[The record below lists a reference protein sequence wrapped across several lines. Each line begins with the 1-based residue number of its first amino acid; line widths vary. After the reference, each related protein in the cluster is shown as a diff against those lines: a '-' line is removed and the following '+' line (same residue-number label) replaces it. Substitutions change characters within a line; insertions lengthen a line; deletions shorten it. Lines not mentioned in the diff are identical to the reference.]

1 MSALRDVHE
10 RAVEKALAALDLET
24 KVSLL
29 SGQDV
34 WSLPAVPA
42 IGLAP
47 LVMSDG
53 PIGVRGTAWTAG
65 DPSIALPSPTALAAT
80 WDTAL
85 ARTAGRLLG
94 QEARRKGVHLL
105 LAPTVNM
112 QRSPLGGRHF
122 ETYSEDP
129 LLTGQ
134 IGAAYVAGVQ
144 DQGVGATVKHFV
156 ANDSET
162 ERLTV
167 DVRVSERALREV
179 YLAPFETIVA
189 RADVWAVMAAYNSVN
204 GTTMTEHGALAN
216 GVLKD
221 EWGFDG
227 VIVSDWFAARATAE
241 AAIGGL
247 DVVMPAM
254 NSPWGDKLVQ
264 AVRSGAVAEE
274 IVDEQV
280 RRVLRLAVRVGA
292 LDGVPAGVAAAD
304 RPAPVDGDAVAR
316 EVAARSFVLARNDD
330 DLLPLR
336 PAALRRVALIGAAAR
351 EARVL
356 GGGSAQVFPPH
367 VISPLD
373 GLSAAL
379 PDGVELTYAVGVDPR
394 TKLPEAS
401 GPQWMGGESG
411 FTAVFRDADGA
422 VMATVALTTGAAR
435 WMGDLPAGVDPA
447 ALASVEVTSRFTP
460 RMGGRH
466 AFAVGGV
473 GMFALTVDGHVVF
486 EDELAPTSG
495 DPAEGLFLAPE
506 QRIPVSLAAGRPVDV
521 SLTKRFS
528 PLDDPTMFVAFT
540 LGHSEP
546 GPTPDELIEQAVTA
560 AAEADVAV
568 VVVATTLEVESEGFD
583 RDSLALPGRQD
594 ELVARVAAANPRT
607 VVVVNTGSPVLMPWA
622 DDVASIVLTWFPG
635 QEGGAALA
643 DVLLGA
649 AEPGG
654 RLPTTWPRRAEDCP
668 VLSTTPSHGTLRYDE
683 GVFIGYRAWQR
694 AGVEPLFPFGH
705 GLGYTTWAYES
716 LVLEP
721 DSGSSDIGTAVVI
734 VRNTGERPGREVVQ
748 LYVGPTAPDAERP
761 ARWLAGFAVAE
772 AAPGEA
778 VTVRIP
784 LPRRAVQIWDG
795 GWRTVP
801 GTYAVEAAHSVADRR
816 AATDIEI

>member
-1 MSALRDVHE
+1 MSTPLDVHE
-10 RAVEKALAALDLET
+10 HAVERALAALDLET

-29 SGQDV
+29 SGQDM

-42 IGLAP
+42 IGLASV
-47 LVMSDG
+47 VMSDG

-80 WDTAL
+80 WDTGL

-129 LLTGQ
+129 LLTGE

-179 YLAPFETIVA
+179 YLAPFETIVR
-189 RADVWAVMAAYNSVN
+189 RAGAWAVMAAYNSVN
-204 GTTMTEHGALAN
+204 GTTMTEHGTLQN
-216 GVLKD
+216 GVLKG

-227 VIVSDWFAARATAE
+227 IIVSDWFAARSTVE
-241 AAIGGL
+241 AALGGL
-247 DVVMPAM
+247 DVTMPGM

-280 RRVLRLAVRVGA
+280 RRVLRLAARVGA
-292 LDGVPAGVAAAD
+292 LDGVPAAVAPAA

-316 EVAARSFVLARNDD
+316 EVAARSLVLARNDGD
-330 DLLPLR
+330 VLPLR
-336 PAALRRVALIGAAAR
+336 PEALRRVALIGAAAR

-367 VISPLD
+367 VTSPLD
-373 GLSAAL
+373 GLSSAL
-379 PDGVELTYAVGVDPR
+379 PDGVQLSYAVGVDPR
-394 TKLPEAS
+394 TKLPAAA
-401 GPQWMGGESG
+401 GPQWVPG
-411 FTAVFRDADGA
+411 FTAVFRDAAGA
-422 VMATVALTTGAAR
+422 VLATVALSSGAAR

-447 ALASVEVTSRFTP
+447 ALATVEVASRYTP
-460 RMGGRH
+460 EVGGLH
-466 AFAVGGV
+466 EFAVGGV
-473 GMFALTVDGHVVF
+473 GTFTLTVDGHVVF
-486 EDELAPTSG
+486 DDDLAAESG
-495 DPAEGLFLAPE
+495 DPAEGFLLAPE
-506 QRIPVSLAAGRPVDV
+506 QRVPVNLTAGRPVEV
-521 SLTKRFS
+521 SLVKRLS

-540 LGHSEP
+540 LGHAEP
-546 GPTPDELIEQAVTA
+546 GPTPDELIEQAAAA
-560 AAEADVAV
+560 AAEADVAI
-568 VVVATTLEVESEGFD
+568 VVVATTLEIESEGFD

-594 ELVARVAAANPRT
+594 ELVTRVAAANPRT

-635 QEGGAALA
+635 QEAGAALA
-643 DVLLGA
+643 DVLFGL

-668 VLSTTPSHGTLRYDE
+668 VLSTTPTDGTLRYDE
-683 GVFIGYRAWQR
+683 GVFIGYRAWER
-694 AGVEPLFPFGH
+694 AGAEPLFPFGH
-705 GLGYTTWAYES
+705 GLGYTTWSYES
-716 LVLEP
+716 LVVEP
-721 DSGSSDIGTAVVI
+721 DSSGPGTAVVT
-734 VRNTGERPGREVVQ
+734 VRNTGERSGREVVQ
-748 LYVGPTAPDAERP
+748 LYVGPDVPDVERP

-772 AAPGEA
+772 AAPGEVVA
-778 VTVRIP
+778 VRIP
-784 LPRRAVQIWDG
+784 LPQRVFQIWDG
-795 GWRTVP
+795 GWKAVR
-801 GTYAVEAAHSVADRR
+801 GGYSVEAAHSSADRR
-816 AATDIEI
+816 TAIQIEV